1 MQTFT
6 ESFSLNTALKIISSE
21 CFFLKVDFFSFFNA
35 AYFSRE
41 KIKIQNHSYVG
52 GLLGMQLHV

>member
-1 MQTFT
+1 LSRLQ
-6 ESFSLNTALKIISSE
+6 LTARKIISSE

-35 AYFSRE
+35 ASFSRE